1 MKVAELLGLGLLQKS
16 LSKFKS
22 AKFVKIFLKIFL
34 GITFLCLASCSTHGT
49 FITEHKEAWIDGYS
63 VKSNFADKGLH
74 FCTANV
80 RENGLADPICFR
92 ARFEEYED
100 EAEEV
105 KYKKPKPKSENKE
118 PKE

>member
-1 MKVAELLGLGLLQKS
+1 MGPGLLQKL
-16 LSKFKS
+16 LSKRK
-22 AKFVKIFLKIFL
+22 ATKFVKIFLKIFL
-34 GITFLCLASCSTHGT
+34 GLSFLCLASCSTHGT
-49 FITEHKEAWIDGYS
+49 FLTEHKEAWIDGYS

-80 RENGLADPICFR
+80 QENGLADPICFR

-105 KYKKPKPKSENKE
+105 KNRKPKPKAEKKE
-118 PKE
+118 TKE